1 MPTSKISWR
10 RYILWRSRQRRRG
23 PRPIPEDSGEQ
34 PRSGGIIQPT
44 AQAVGT
50 REQHALAPSG
60 AEEALKEKCLTI
72 ALLFPGQGSQAVGMG
87 KDLAEKYPLARQTF
101 EEADEAV
108 GMKISQL
115 CFEGPEDQL
124 RLTEI
129 TQPAILTVS
138 VAAWRVLNEKGVKPD
153 FVAGH
158 SLGEYSAHVCAGT
171 ISFAD
176 AVRTVRNRGKYMQE
190 AVPVG
195 TGSMAAI
202 LGMNMDAVAGVCGDA
217 AQGEVCELANINSPE
232 QIVISGHTAAVERG
246 AKLADERGAKRAKVL
261 SVSAPFHCSL
271 MQPAQDRLA
280 VDLQALK
287 FSQANVPVISNV
299 YARPVEDAESGR
311 EALVRQVTG
320 SVKWSESMQ
329 WFVAKDVSTFIEVGP
344 GKVLCGLMRQI
355 DRSRKCMNV
364 EDEASLQK
372 TMESLAGAEP
382 AV

>member
-1 MPTSKISWR
+1 M
-10 RYILWRSRQRRRG
+10 
-23 PRPIPEDSGEQ
+23 
-34 PRSGGIIQPT
+34 
-44 AQAVGT
+44 
-50 REQHALAPSG
+50 
-60 AEEALKEKCLTI
+60 I
-72 ALLFPGQGSQAVGMG
+72 AFLFPGQGSQAVGMG
-87 KDLAEKYPLARQTF
+87 KNLVEQYPIARQVF
-101 EEADEAV
+101 EEADDAL
-108 GMKISQL
+108 GMKLFDL
-115 CFEGPEDQL
+115 CCQGPEDQL

-138 VAAWRVLNEKGVKPD
+138 VATSRLLDQKGIKPN

-158 SLGEYSAHVCAGT
+158 SLGEYSAHVAAGT

-202 LGMNMDAVAGVCGDA
+202 LGMSFEDVAKVCADA
-217 AQGEVCELANINSPE
+217 AQGEVCEPANINSPE
-232 QIVISGHTAAVERG
+232 QIVISGHAAAVERG

-261 SVSAPFHCSL
+261 PVSAPFHCSL

-280 VDLQALK
+280 ADLKGLN
-287 FSQANVPVISNV
+287 FSQPQVPIVCNV
-299 YARPVEDAESGR
+299 YAKPVEDADSSR
-311 EALVRQVTG
+311 EALIRQVTG

-329 WFVAKDVSTFIEVGP
+329 VLTGRGVQTFIEVGP

-355 DRSRKCMNV
+355 DRSKKCLNI

-372 TMESLAGAEP
+372 TLEFLAGA
-382 AV
+382 AVAS